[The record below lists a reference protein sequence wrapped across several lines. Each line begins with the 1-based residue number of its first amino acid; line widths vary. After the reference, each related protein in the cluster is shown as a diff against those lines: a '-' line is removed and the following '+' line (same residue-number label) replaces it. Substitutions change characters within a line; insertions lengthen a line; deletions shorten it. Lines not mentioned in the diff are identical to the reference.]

1 MAKPPKPPPPPPTER
16 RSAER
21 VGLVTPIRIRY
32 ESVIDFVETQ
42 SMNISRTGMFIVTEA
57 PAALG
62 SRIEFEFSLTDGF
75 VLLSGLAEVVRVA
88 MGGIVEGM
96 GVRFLDLDDAN
107 RRVIERIVAVNTDE
121 GRVST
126 LTFDFS
132 RPAADAE
139 DVTVVSGDDLLEIT
153 DPDSAAPSIAL
164 PAMTPASSMGAA
176 PAELEIEPPAMRR
189 RAPAHATPVTAP
201 NRAPPAKPAPN
212 ANAGPAAA
220 SPPPAARPAPAAPS
234 PPPVQFDGAALR
246 VVLGPDTL
254 RHFTA
259 NPLVNVRTGG
269 LMVPAEK
276 QVPLGTVFTVT
287 IVDQAGNTVVSG
299 NGKVVAKQDLR
310 IGLRLTEVPKEAVA
324 RLQAE
329 VAKLAPATGRAAI
342 DPK

>member
-1 MAKPPKPPPPPPTER
+1 MAKPPKPPAAPPAER

-42 SMNISRTGMFIVTEA
+42 SMNISRTGMFIVTDA
-57 PAALG
+57 PAPLG

-88 MGGIVEGM
+88 MGGIIEGM
-96 GVRFLDLDDAN
+96 GVRFLDLDDNN
-107 RRVIERIVAVNTDE
+107 RRVIDRIVAVNTDE

-132 RPAADAE
+132 RPAVDAD
-139 DVTVVSGDDLLEIT
+139 DVTVVSGDDLLEIA

-164 PAMTPASSMGAA
+164 PAMAPMTSTGAPPAAL
-176 PAELEIEPPAMRR
+176 ELEPAAARR

-201 NRAPPAKPAPN
+201 HRGPRLSPTAA
-212 ANAGPAAA
+212 PAATVT
-220 SPPPAARPAPAAPS
+220 PARAAPVAPAAPPL
-234 PPPVQFDGAALR
+234 PPPVQFDGSALR

-310 IGLRLTEVPKEAVA
+310 IGLRLTDVPKESVA

-329 VAKLAPATGRAAI
+329 VAKLAPAPGRGAI